1 MYRLGSRLL
10 LAFVLVVL
18 TAVGTVSIFVTRLAD
33 AEFEEYEAASERLQ
47 QTRMAQWLEGYF
59 ERGDTWDGVQPYTE
73 EMDALSG
80 VGVLIVDASGQVA
93 ANSRDLDSA
102 DTIPPN
108 WHAIPLKTG
117 TGSSVGTLYMSSE
130 RTIQEQFRAKLQQS
144 LWFVLLGGSIVAIL
158 AALGVSSA
166 VTGMIARPIREI
178 SEVARRAGSGDF
190 SKRVAVRSRDEVGEL
205 GQTFNKMASE
215 LEAALHQRR
224 NQIADTA
231 HELRSPL
238 TNIRGYLEALEDG
251 LMDVGSSIPIVKEE
265 VGLLTRLVDDLQE
278 LALAE
283 SGAVTMHRKRESVK
297 SLVERTVTSYR
308 FMARERGVSLRSVLP
323 EELPLVMADDQ
334 RISQV
339 LSNLLRNAIQQSPS
353 GETVELSAAIKGSF
367 VEVYVSDAGQG
378 IPDEEL
384 TRVFE
389 RFRRLDPS
397 RSRATGGSGLGLT
410 IARIL
415 VELHGGQI
423 QAVSRPTGGTCVSFS
438 LPVWDGHE

>member
-10 LAFVLVVL
+10 LAFFVVVL
-18 TAVGTVSIFVTRLAD
+18 TAVGTVSIFVTRR
-33 AEFEEYEAASERLQ
+33 AETEFAEYEAASERLQ
-47 QTRMAQWLEGYF
+47 RTRMAQWLEGYY
-59 ERGDTWDGVQPYTE
+59 ERDDTWDGVQPYTE

-80 VGVLIVDASGQVA
+80 VGVIIVDASGQLVA
-93 ANSRDLDSA
+93 ESRDRNGA
-102 DTIPPN
+102 DAIPPD
-108 WHAIPLKTG
+108 WHALPLKTG
-117 TGSSVGTLYMSSE
+117 VGSSVGTLYMSSE
-130 RTIQEQFRAKLQQS
+130 RTIQEQFRAKLQDS

-166 VTGMIARPIREI
+166 VTSMIARPIREI

-215 LEAALHQRR
+215 LEAALQQRR

-251 LMDVGSSIPIVKEE
+251 LMDVNSSIPVVKEE

-278 LALAE
+278 LALVE
-283 SGAVTMHRKRESVK
+283 SGAVTLHRTRESVK
-297 SLVERTVTSYR
+297 GLIERTVASYR
-308 FMARERGVSLRSVLP
+308 FMASERGVSLLSVLP
-323 EELPLVMADDQ
+323 DELPYVIADDQ

-339 LSNLLRNAIQQSPS
+339 LSNLLRNAIQHTPP
-353 GETVELSAAIKGSF
+353 GETVELSAENKRGF
-367 VEVYVSDAGQG
+367 VEVSIADAGQG
-378 IPDEEL
+378 IPEEEL

-423 QAVSRPTGGTCVSFS
+423 QAVSRPTGGTRFSFS
-438 LPVWDGHE
+438 LPVWDG

>member
-10 LAFVLVVL
+10 LAFFVVVL

-33 AEFEEYEAASERLQ
+33 AEFAEYEAASERLQ
-47 QTRMAQWLEGYF
+47 RTRMAQWLVGYF
-59 ERGDTWDGVQPYTE
+59 ERGDTWDGVQPYAE

-80 VGVLIVDASGQVA
+80 VGVIIVDPFGGVA
-93 ANSRDLDSA
+93 ADSRDLNSVGG
-102 DTIPPN
+102 IPLN
-108 WHAIPLKTG
+108 WHAYSLATG
-117 TGSSVGTLYMSSE
+117 TGDSVGTLYMSSE
-130 RTIQEQFRAKLQQS
+130 RTIQEQFRTKLQSS
-144 LWFVLLGGSIVAIL
+144 LWFVLLGGSVIAIL

-166 VTGMIARPIREI
+166 VTRMIAAPIREI

-190 SKRVAVRSRDEVGEL
+190 STRVEVRRRDEVGEL

-215 LEAALHQRR
+215 IEASLQQRR

-251 LMDVGSSIPIVKEE
+251 LMDQDSSIPIINEE
-265 VGLLTRLVDDLQE
+265 VGLLMRLVDDLQE
-278 LALAE
+278 LALVE
-283 SGAVTMHRKRESVK
+283 SGIVTMHPKPESVND
-297 SLVERTVTSYR
+297 LIDRVVTACR
-308 FMARERGVSLRSVLP
+308 FLAGERGVRMVADLP
-323 EELPLVMADDQ
+323 DELPLVMVDSQ

-339 LSNLLRNAIQQSPS
+339 LSNLLRNAIQHSPPD
-353 GETVELSAAIKGSF
+353 GTVQVSAAWTGAY
-367 VEVYVSDAGQG
+367 VEVAVSDLGTG
-378 IPDEEL
+378 IPVEEL

-410 IARIL
+410 IARLL
-415 VELHGGQI
+415 VELHGGDICAAQ
-423 QAVSRPTGGTCVSFS
+423 RPEGGSTFTFS
-438 LPVWDGHE
+438 LPICQG